1 MLKYFSLALG
11 VLSVVGWLFVD
22 PPVVVPEDELPEDPP
37 VVVPEDAL
45 PEELPGVVPDDELP
59 DGLPVVVPED
69 ELPDGLPVV
78 VPEGTEEDTIPCWL
92 PTEAVSE
99 PLFPETSEPSVGA
112 EKRSPNSHESFSDE
126 LLSDKLSQSA
136 ASEEDEKAGSDCSE
150 FFEEASVVETAFCL
164 TGKKITPAS
173 NITQRA
179 AEIKMMPSAEILKGR
194 LETEKECSSI
204 SLFMQ

>member
-22 PPVVVPEDELPEDPP
+22 PPGVVPEDELPE
-37 VVVPEDAL
+37 E
-45 PEELPGVVPDDELP
+45 
-59 DGLPVVVPED
+59 LPVVVPDD

-112 EKRSPNSHESFSDE
+112 EKRSPNSH
-126 LLSDKLSQSA
+126 
-136 ASEEDEKAGSDCSE
+136 
-150 FFEEASVVETAFCL
+150 
-164 TGKKITPAS
+164 
-173 NITQRA
+173 
-179 AEIKMMPSAEILKGR
+179 
-194 LETEKECSSI
+194 
-204 SLFMQ
+204 